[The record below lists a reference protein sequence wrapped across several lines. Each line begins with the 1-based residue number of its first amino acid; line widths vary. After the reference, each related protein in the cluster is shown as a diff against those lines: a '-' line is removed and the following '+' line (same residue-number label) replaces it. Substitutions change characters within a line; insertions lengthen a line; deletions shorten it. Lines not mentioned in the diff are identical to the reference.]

1 MQNMYKYKFNRTK
14 VIATIGPSSK
24 DYNTL
29 KKLVLGGVDVCRLN
43 FSHGE
48 HAIHKETIETIN
60 KVNEELNSNICILAD
75 LQGPKLRVGDMG
87 DGVLLTTG
95 TKVKVTNKK
104 IVSNSEIIYVLYDNL
119 VQEVKPNE
127 AILLDDGN
135 LELKVIEKIDNHT
148 LLTEVIDGGLLK
160 SRKGFNLPQSQLS
173 VPSLTPKDLI
183 DLDFALEH
191 NVEWIGLSF
200 VRRAQDITELRKLIV
215 AKGKNTR
222 IVAKIEKP
230 EAVEDID
237 AIIKATDA
245 VMVARGDLGVEIAQ
259 QKVPLLQKE
268 IVDKCI
274 IAAKPVIIAT
284 QMMESM
290 IENPRP
296 TRAEVNDV
304 ANAVLDGADAVML
317 SAETS
322 IGKYPDKVVSIMSKI
337 IEDVEQSKGVYYKG
351 ERPNTDSNTFLSDE
365 ICFTAVRMSDHI
377 NAECI
382 IGMTTSGYSAI
393 RISSY
398 RPKARIFIF
407 THNLTLLNT
416 LNLVWGVRGF
426 YYDRYESTDKTFAD
440 VLDILQL
447 NKVVVKGDLILH
459 TASMPI
465 DKRSRANTI
474 KISIVE

>member
-1 MQNMYKYKFNRTK
+1 MYKDKFNRTK
-14 VIATIGPSSK
+14 IIATIGPSSK
-24 DYNTL
+24 NYETL
-29 KKLVLGGVDVCRLN
+29 KNLVIAGVDVCRLN

-48 HAIHKETIETIN
+48 HAIHKETIETIT
-60 KVNEELNSNICILAD
+60 KINEELNSNVCILAD

-87 DGVLLTTG
+87 EGVLLKTG
-95 TKVKVTNKK
+95 ENVKVTNLP
-104 IVSNSEIIYVLYDNL
+104 IESNKDIIYVLYDKL
-119 VQEVKPNE
+119 VEEVKPNE
-127 AILLDDGN
+127 SILLDDGN
-135 LELKVIEKIDNHT
+135 LELKVLKKLDGNT
-148 LLTEVIDGGLLK
+148 LLTEIIGGGLLK
-160 SRKGFNLPQSQLS
+160 SRKGFNLPQSNLS
-173 VPSLTPKDLI
+173 VPALTPKDLI
-183 DLDFALEH
+183 DLAFALEQ

-200 VRRAQDITELRKLIV
+200 VRKAQDILDLRELIT
-215 AKGKNTR
+215 AKGKKTR

-259 QKVPLLQKE
+259 QKVPLIQKE

-274 IAAKPVIIAT
+274 RAAKPVIIAT

-322 IGKYPDKVVSIMSKI
+322 IGKYPDKAVSIMSNI

-351 ERPNTDSNTFLSDE
+351 EKPNEKSTTFLSDE

-377 NAECI
+377 NAQCI

-393 RISSY
+393 KISSY
-398 RPKARIFIF
+398 RPKAHIFIF
-407 THNLTLLNT
+407 THNLALLNT

-426 YYDRYESTDKTFAD
+426 YYDRYESTDKTFSD

-447 NKVVVKGDLILH
+447 NKVVKKGDLILH